1 MRGLKPDGK
10 RRLLCGAVAAAIAG
24 MLSVSAIAKDM
35 GEIGEEYSGQTVLEE
50 LEFPEGTESPVLE
63 DGNDILD
70 QNEAKDTLWSDSAE
84 EEDEELLE
92 ETTSVTENDS
102 ISSTDAAS
110 GTDNK
115 DMDNKE
121 EDSSGAEP
129 GETEEEAGDSGL
141 NAEAEGAESKEDSET
156 ENELEESAQKAD
168 DSDTEPDSMD
178 TEPDSIDTESENSG
192 IESENSG
199 TGNEIENLES
209 EENTGTDALES
220 ENQTENQNAELLNA
234 ENLETDSA
242 DLYEE
247 ESEPCSQEYSEEPEL
262 ELEENTEALVDNEN
276 TGYASPAVFLGE
288 IVSQGSDKDLE
299 LSLLEEAMMEASLPE
314 NLSPQRKEIVRS
326 AYSLVGKVNYFW
338 GGKST
343 ELGWDERW
351 GNQAIVGST
360 GSKTTGTER
369 AYGLDCSGYVLWCMI
384 NAFENTD
391 ITASVGSGTASQWN
405 HSKSVSP
412 KDALPGDL
420 VFYSKPNSSSRNHV
434 GIVVGREWNG
444 ELLVAHCSAGANDV
458 VVSRMGDTGF
468 QYIRQSDILLEG
480 EKEGAEG

>member
-192 IESENSG
+192 

-314 NLSPQRKEIVRS
+314 NLSPQRKGIVRS